1 MKAFV
6 FVFILAYIASTL
18 SYEVDE
24 IPSFMRERLDK
35 VVELRRKW
43 EQKWIEMS
51 PEQREIYEKTIYSRL
66 GNIPE
71 SVKAKINQRMNS
83 LSLDDRT
90 KLRNY
95 LYQRFPTLEAAVQ
108 KQADRNEIDVI
119 IDELPE
125 LVREKISDFIS
136 IRFAPSAA
144 YNSDDDADLIE
155 FPNVPDLVEI
165 PMPEEGVGVPYGE
178 HQIPQHVIERLDAFL
193 LKREEWKRRWENL
206 PIEKREAFEKYLKE
220 RSSKV

>member
-1 MKAFV
+1 MKTFI
-6 FVFILAYIASTL
+6 FILVLANIAATL

-35 VVELRRKW
+35 VVELRQKW
-43 EQKWIEMS
+43 EQKWIEMT

-66 GNIPE
+66 ANIPE
-71 SVKAKINQRMNS
+71 SVKTKIHQRMNS

-108 KQADRNEIDVI
+108 LQADRNEIDVI

-144 YNSDDDADLIE
+144 YNSDVSFFFYRCVFTLYYYLIC
-155 FPNVPDLVEI
+155 LI
-165 PMPEEGVGVPYGE
+165 STIKLRMM
-178 HQIPQHVIERLDAFL
+178 QT
-193 LKREEWKRRWENL
+193 
-206 PIEKREAFEKYLKE
+206 
-220 RSSKV
+220 